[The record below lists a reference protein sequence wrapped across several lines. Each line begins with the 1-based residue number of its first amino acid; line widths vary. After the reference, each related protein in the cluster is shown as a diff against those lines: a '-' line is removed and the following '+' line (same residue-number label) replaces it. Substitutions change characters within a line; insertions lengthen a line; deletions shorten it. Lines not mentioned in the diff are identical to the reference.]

1 MSEDREVKI
10 ACKGIS
16 KTFHVPGQK
25 KLLHVLNSVSLEVYK
40 NEFLVIL
47 GPGQSGKTVLLNCI
61 AGLIEPTQGSILINN
76 KPITGPGPDR
86 GMVFQRYAL
95 FPWKTVVQ
103 NVAFGLT
110 IRGVPLKERM
120 EVAQHY
126 IDLVGLNGFEKS
138 YPAELSG
145 GMKQRV
151 GIARAYASDPDIL
164 LMDEPFTGL
173 DPELTAALIADIK
186 TIVKENGITAVVV
199 SHQQGELEAL
209 CSRIVPLSQINGAG
223 EYSD

>member
-103 NVAFGLT
+103 NVAFCLT
-110 IRGVPLKERM
+110 LRGVPLKERM

-126 IDLVGLNGFEKS
+126 IDLVRLNSFEKS
-138 YPAELSG
+138 YPDERSG

-151 GIARAYASDPDIL
+151 SIARAYSSDPDI
-164 LMDEPFTGL
+164 M
-173 DPELTAALIADIK
+173 
-186 TIVKENGITAVVV
+186 IVYGPV
-199 SHQQGELEAL
+199 
-209 CSRIVPLSQINGAG
+209 
-223 EYSD
+223 

>member
-40 NEFLVIL
+40 NSF
-47 GPGQSGKTVLLNCI
+47 GNPWADMSGKTVLLNCI

-86 GMVFQRYAL
+86 GMVFRRYAL

-120 EVAQHY
+120 EVAQHHRPR
-126 IDLVGLNGFEKS
+126 G
-138 YPAELSG
+138 
-145 GMKQRV
+145 
-151 GIARAYASDPDIL
+151 
-164 LMDEPFTGL
+164 
-173 DPELTAALIADIK
+173 PEWL
-186 TIVKENGITAVVV
+186 
-199 SHQQGELEAL
+199 
-209 CSRIVPLSQINGAG
+209 
-223 EYSD
+223 